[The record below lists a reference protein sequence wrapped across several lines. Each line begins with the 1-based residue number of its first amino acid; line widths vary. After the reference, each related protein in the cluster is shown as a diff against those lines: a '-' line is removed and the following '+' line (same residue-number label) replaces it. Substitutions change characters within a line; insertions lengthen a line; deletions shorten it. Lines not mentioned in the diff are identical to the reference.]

1 MPGVRG
7 NIMEKKKT
15 NIAILYDFD
24 NTLCTKDM
32 QEYSFIPNL
41 GMKPEDFWAECNEF
55 SKSEKM
61 DSILTCMYKM
71 IDKSNA
77 NHNSIQREDFVQ
89 LGSSIEFFPGV
100 EKWFD
105 EINKHGESLGLN
117 VEHYIISSGLK
128 EIIEGTTIAK
138 EFREIYA
145 CEYYYDNNGIAIW
158 PKMAINY
165 TNKTQFLFR
174 INKGV
179 FDISNNCDLN
189 RVIPENERHTPFTNM
204 IYLGDGMTDIPCMKL
219 VKDRGGKSI
228 AVYKE
233 GQKNK
238 VDSLLIDNRVD
249 FLSLADYTE
258 GNELMNIVKSVM
270 IKIASQS
277 ALEEIH
283 KTHMDDVEAS
293 EAKFEC

>member
-1 MPGVRG
+1 MK
-7 NIMEKKKT
+7 EKKPT
-15 NIAILYDFD
+15 IAIMYDFD

-41 GMKPEDFWAECNEF
+41 GMEPKDFWEECNEF

-77 NHNSIQREDFVQ
+77 NHNSIKREDFVK
-89 LGSSIEFFPGV
+89 LGREIEFFPGV

-105 EINKHGESLGLN
+105 LINAYGEELKLN
-117 VEHYIISSGLK
+117 VEHYIISSGIK
-128 EIIEGTTIAK
+128 EIIEGTPIAG
-138 EFREIYA
+138 EFNQIYA
-145 CEYYYDNNGIAIW
+145 CEYYYNQNGTAVW
-158 PKMAINY
+158 PKMSINY

-179 FDISNNCDLN
+179 FDVSNNCDLN

-238 VDSLLIDNRVD
+238 VDSLLIDDRVD
-249 FLSLADYTE
+249 FLSQADYRE
-258 GNELMNIVKSVM
+258 GSELYNIVKSIM
-270 IKIASQS
+270 MKIASQNT
-277 ALEEIH
+277 LEEIH
-283 KTHMDDVEAS
+283 KEHMNNIEGGKAEFD
-293 EAKFEC
+293 C

>member
-1 MPGVRG
+1 MKVIRG
-7 NIMEKKKT
+7 NIMEKKKA

-41 GMKPEDFWAECNEF
+41 GMEPVDFWEECNDF
-55 SKSEKM
+55 SKFEKM

-71 IDKSNA
+71 IEKSNA
-77 NHNSIQREDFVQ
+77 NNNSIQREDFVEH
-89 LGSSIEFFPGV
+89 GSKIEFFPGV

-105 EINKHGESLGLN
+105 KINKHGENLGLN

-128 EIIEGTTIAK
+128 EIIEGTEIAK

-145 CEYYYDNNGIAIW
+145 CEYYYDSRGIAIW

-179 FDISNNCDLN
+179 FDVSNNCDLN

-233 GQKNK
+233 GQKSK
-238 VDSLLIDNRVD
+238 VDSLLIDDRVD

-258 GNELMNIVKSVM
+258 GSELMDIVKSVM

-283 KTHMDDVEAS
+283 KTHMDEVKDGEAH
-293 EAKFEC
+293 FEC

>member
-1 MPGVRG
+1 
-7 NIMEKKKT
+7 MEKKKT

-41 GMKPEDFWAECNEF
+41 GMKAEDFWEECNEF

-77 NHNSIQREDFVQ
+77 NHNSIQREDFVR
-89 LGSSIEFFPGV
+89 LGSEIEFFPGV

-105 EINKHGESLGLN
+105 IINKHGESLGLN
-117 VEHYIISSGLK
+117 VEHFIISSGLK
-128 EIIEGTTIAK
+128 EIIEGTVIAK

-145 CEYYYDNNGIAIW
+145 CEYYYDHNGIAIW

-238 VDSLLIDNRVD
+238 VDSLLIDDRVD
-249 FLSLADYTE
+249 FLSLADYRE
-258 GNELMNIVKSVM
+258 DNELMDIVKSVM
-270 IKIASQS
+270 LKVASQS

-283 KTHMDDVEAS
+283 KNHMDDVEAS

>member
-1 MPGVRG
+1 M
-7 NIMEKKKT
+7 NKKKP

-41 GMKPEDFWAECNEF
+41 GMEAEEFWNECNEF
-55 SKSEKM
+55 SETEKM
-61 DSILTCMYKM
+61 DSILTCLYKM
-71 IDKSNA
+71 IEKSNA
-77 NHNSIQREDFVQ
+77 NKMSIRRNDFVR
-89 LGSSIEFFPGV
+89 LGKEIEFFPGV

-105 EINKHGESLGLN
+105 MINAYGDELGVN

-128 EIIEGTTIAK
+128 EIIEGTPIAK
-138 EFREIYA
+138 EFEQIYA
-145 CEYYYDNNGIAIW
+145 CEYYYDHNGLAKW

-179 FDISNNCDLN
+179 FDVSNNCDLN
-189 RVIPENERHTPFTNM
+189 KVIPENERHTPFCNM
-204 IYLGDGMTDIPCMKL
+204 LYLGDGMTDIPCMKL

-228 AVYKE
+228 AVYKP

-238 VDSLLIDNRVD
+238 VESLLVDDRVD
-249 FLSLADYTE
+249 FLSEANYNE
-258 GNELMNIVKSVM
+258 GGELHKIVKMVLLKM
-270 IKIASQS
+270 AAQHN
-277 ALEEIH
+277 LDEVH
-283 KTHMDDVEAS
+283 KEHMDNVE
-293 EAKFEC
+293 ERDNYYEC

>member
-1 MPGVRG
+1 M
-7 NIMEKKKT
+7 NKKKP
-15 NIAILYDFD
+15 NIAIMYDFD

-41 GMKPEDFWAECNEF
+41 GMEPEDFWKECNDF
-55 SKSEKM
+55 SETEKM

-77 NHNSIQREDFVQ
+77 NHNSIKREDFVV
-89 LGSSIEFFPGV
+89 LGKEIEFFPGV
-100 EKWFD
+100 EKFFKH
-105 EINKHGESLGLN
+105 INKYADSINVN

-128 EIIEGTTIAK
+128 EIIEGTSIAK
-138 EFREIYA
+138 EFKEIYA
-145 CEYYYDNNGIAIW
+145 CEYYYDHHGVAVW

-179 FDISNNCDLN
+179 FDVSNNCDLN
-189 RVIPENERHTPFTNM
+189 RVIPEKERHTPFSNM
-204 IYLGDGMTDIPCMKL
+204 IYLGDGMTDIPSMKL

-228 AVYKE
+228 AVYKN

-238 VDSLLIDNRVD
+238 VDSLLIDDRVD
-249 FLSLADYTE
+249 FLAEADYRE
-258 GNELMNIVKSVM
+258 GSELNKIVKM
-270 IKIASQS
+270 IMNKIASQTM
-277 ALEEIH
+277 LEEIH
-283 KTHMDDVEAS
+283 KDHLENVE
-293 EAKFEC
+293 ERENYYEC